1 MNNICR
7 MISEYQQ
14 SNYQELSA
22 FSCTC
27 GEGGD
32 SEMESREGGG
42 GTATDRKDPSCAIHH
57 GQGHGAGLIHSDGTI
72 YISEVSYVKNYL
84 NSFLYI
90 EELQKFKED
99 ENYRDSLELEPD
111 LPNEKINESTQ
122 NQTSATPCKLNSYQ
136 SASESISKT
145 VSGQHRKSHS
155 LATNLFCHPNGGAAL
170 S

>member
-99 ENYRDSLELEPD
+99 ENYRDSLELEP
-111 LPNEKINESTQ
+111 ESTNNDQ
-122 NQTSATPCKLNSYQ
+122 TQNGSNVSPNKSNSNQT
-136 SASESISKT
+136 ES
-145 VSGQHRKSHS
+145 
-155 LATNLFCHPNGGAAL
+155 
-170 S
+170 